1 MKRIFTS
8 IRTKGR
14 AMGIVVALFA
24 SLFALSFAFSRGQS
38 NQRASLTP
46 AVQAQE
52 AERAPAAR
60 TGIYPRT
67 GRCSP
72 GDVAGKYGI
81 LIQGTVLPPN
91 APVATPAVAAGLV
104 EVDFAGNLTG
114 ADTLSLGGQIIP
126 RTYSGTL
133 NVKFDCTFTSRFT
146 YLTGLPGVVVNSSGV
161 VVDGANE
168 IYFVETDPNTI
179 FTAVAKRM

>member
-24 SLFALSFAFSRGQS
+24 SLFALSFASSRGQS

-52 AERAPAAR
+52 MERADKERAQAF
-60 TGIYPRT
+60 PRSRQCT
-67 GRCSP
+67 LGN
-72 GDVAGKYGI
+72 VAGRYG
-81 LIQGTVLPPN
+81 LLVQGTVLPPN
-91 APVATPAVAAGLV
+91 LPAATPIVAGGTI
-104 EVDFAGNLTG
+104 EIDTTGNLTG
-114 ADTLSLGGQIIP
+114 ADNSSVGGQIIP
-126 RTYSGTL
+126 RTWSGRFTV
-133 NVKFDCTFTSRFT
+133 NSDCTFTSRFT

>member
-8 IRTKGR
+8 IRV
-14 AMGIVVALFA
+14 MGIVVALFA
-24 SLFALSFAFSRGQS
+24 SFFALSFAFSRGQS

-52 AERAPAAR
+52 AERAPAAGNER
-60 TGIYPRT
+60 VGVFPRT
-67 GRCSP
+67 GRCDP
-72 GDVAGKYGI
+72 GGVSGKYGYTF
-81 LIQGTVLPPN
+81 QGTVLPPN
-91 APVATPAVAAGLV
+91 LPVATSGVAVGAFEL
-104 EVDFAGNLTG
+104 DFRGNVTG

-126 RTYSGTL
+126 RTYSGTVTVRL
-133 NVKFDCTFTSRFT
+133 DCTFTSRLT
-146 YLTGLPGVVVNSSGV
+146 VNTGLPGLVINSSGV
-161 VVDGANE
+161 IVDGGNE